1 MDERKADGKGELG
14 DPQVGLDLPPAVL
27 PAHLPPVKVNAPAG
41 AGQPAAPSRTHGREQ
56 GHRDN
61 F

>member
-27 PAHLPPVKVNAPAG
+27 PAHLPPVKMRVYVTVIY
-41 AGQPAAPSRTHGREQ
+41 SRRP
-56 GHRDN
+56 RAIN
-61 F
+61 SLS